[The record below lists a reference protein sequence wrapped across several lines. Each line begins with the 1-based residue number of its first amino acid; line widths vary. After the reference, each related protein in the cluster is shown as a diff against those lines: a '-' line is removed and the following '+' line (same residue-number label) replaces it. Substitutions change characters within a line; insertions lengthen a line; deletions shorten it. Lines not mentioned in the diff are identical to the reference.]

1 MDRSTGWLR
10 PTSSTYF
17 QYAFVG
23 ASCHPVPLS
32 HDPLTLQTDQCSR
45 IVHMGTPRLSRKT
58 ERLLWLIPVS
68 LVYSCYFPLSRYTAT
83 LPGHT
88 LDTALDRAI
97 PLVPGWMY
105 VYALVFLAGFLPLFV
120 VADRLLFRR
129 VVAAFVAVEV
139 TGFMLFVLYP
149 VHMTGRDGELAV
161 TSLAT
166 WGLRLTWYVD
176 APSNLFPSLH
186 VALALLA
193 ALCCWKVDR
202 LIGAGA
208 GLVAAAISASTV
220 LVEQHWVT
228 DVVAGAVLATGA
240 WWLFVARAPEPV
252 DGPEGPARHPRWLS
266 VIPAVIYGLT
276 VLTLW
281 LLYRG
286 GWTPWETVR

>member
-1 MDRSTGWLR
+1 MES
-10 PTSSTYF
+10 
-17 QYAFVG
+17 A
-23 ASCHPVPLS
+23 
-32 HDPLTLQTDQCSR
+32 
-45 IVHMGTPRLSRKT
+45 RLSRQT

-68 LVYSCYFPLSRYTAT
+68 LVYSIYFPLGRYTAT

-88 LDTALDRAI
+88 LETGLDRAV

-129 VVAAFVAVEV
+129 VVFAFIAVEI
-139 TGFMLFVLYP
+139 TGFVVFVSFP
-149 VHMTGRDGELAV
+149 VHMTGRTTDVAI

-166 WGLRLTWYVD
+166 WGVHLMWYVD

-202 LIGAGA
+202 LVGIGAGA
-208 GLVAAAISASTV
+208 VTVAIAASTV
-220 LVEQHWVT
+220 LVEQHWAA
-228 DVVAGAVLATGA
+228 DVLAGAVVAIG
-240 WWLFVARAPEPV
+240 WWWVFVARAPRPE
-252 DGPEGPARHPRWLS
+252 DGPEGPAAHPRWLS
-266 VIPAVIYGLT
+266 VVPASFYGLG
-276 VLTLW
+276 VFVLW

-286 GWTPWETVR
+286 GWTPWVGG